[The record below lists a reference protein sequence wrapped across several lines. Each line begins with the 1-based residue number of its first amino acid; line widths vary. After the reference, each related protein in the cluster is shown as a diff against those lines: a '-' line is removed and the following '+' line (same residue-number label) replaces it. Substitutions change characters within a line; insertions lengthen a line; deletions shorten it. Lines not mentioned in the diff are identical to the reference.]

1 MDEEEIQPQDEIL
14 ILSGIDPLLVK
25 LNALAKILSETIAV
39 GTGANVDYIA
49 IIDNP
54 QNRKIIEQK
63 LIELVNLL

>member
-1 MDEEEIQPQDEIL
+1 MDEEQIEPQGEGL
-14 ILSGIDPLLVK
+14 ILGSIDPILVK
-25 LNALAKILSETIAV
+25 INALAGILSETIAV

-63 LIELVNLL
+63 LIELVKLL